1 MRRFLMMTAIAATTL
16 GAAQI
21 ASADSRPEG
30 PPPAC
35 QRDRKDCQKP
45 PQAQPDHKAPR
56 QGDGQPQRH
65 DEPKR
70 HGDNGHQGKIFHP
83 GKGGKL
89 AEAPRGKEYRVIGD
103 KLVLV
108 NKRTHQIVRVIGPAP
123 R

>member
-21 ASADSRPEG
+21 ASANSRPEG

-45 PQAQPDHKAPR
+45 PQVEPP
-56 QGDGQPQRH
+56 RH
-65 DEPKR
+65 DERQR
-70 HGDNGHQGKIFHP
+70 HGDNGHQGKVFHP